1 VEIVDCN
8 VSRVDMLDTA
18 IDGFVDQLKQSFARI
33 MKDQQAVKLGSF
45 SLEEGVEGGQCEP
58 D

>member
-1 VEIVDCN
+1 
-8 VSRVDMLDTA
+8 MLDTA